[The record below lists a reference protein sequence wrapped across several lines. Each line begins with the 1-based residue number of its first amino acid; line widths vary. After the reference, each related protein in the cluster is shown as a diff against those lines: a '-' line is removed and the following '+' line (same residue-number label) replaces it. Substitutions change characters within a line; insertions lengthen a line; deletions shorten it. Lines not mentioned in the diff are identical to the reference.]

1 MNDAL
6 VKTEQ
11 YEMIENKIIIC
22 RETEVMLDSDV
33 ANYFNVETETL
44 NQQIERNKERF
55 PEDFCFQL
63 NNEEIDTIL
72 RSQNATSNNISSRR
86 HNPYVYTEHA
96 ILALAA
102 TLDNDY
108 AIEASIKIA
117 RAFTSKRDSV
127 MQRNKNLLE
136 LIQLEERMISF
147 EIETK
152 KRLEEIIKVIDASQD
167 IVREI
172 KWCDYQLTMTEEETR
187 FIRNI

>member
-1 MNDAL
+1 MKGDKKMNDAL

-44 NQQIERNKERF
+44 NQQIERNKVRF

-63 NNEEIDTIL
+63 NSVEFENL

-86 HNPYVYTEHA
+86 YNPYVYTEHA

-102 TLDNDY
+102 ILNNDY

-117 RAFTSKRDSV
+117 RAFMSKRESII
-127 MQRNKNLLE
+127 QKNKILLE
-136 LIQLEERMISF
+136 LAQLEKRMFYF
-147 EIETK
+147 EIETN
-152 KRLEEIIKVIDASQD
+152 KRIDELIKMVS
-167 IVREI
+167 VS
-172 KWCDYQLTMTEEETR
+172 
-187 FIRNI
+187 F

>member
-1 MNDAL
+1 MKGEKKMNDAL

-11 YEMIENKIIIC
+11 NEMIESKIFIC

-63 NNEEIDTIL
+63 NNEEMETIL
-72 RSQNATSNNISSRR
+72 RSQNVTSNNISSKRY
-86 HNPYVYTEHA
+86 NPYVYTEHA

-102 TLDNDY
+102 ILNNDY

-117 RAFTSKRDSV
+117 RAFMSKRESII
-127 MQRNKNLLE
+127 QKNKILLE
-136 LIQLEERMISF
+136 LAQLEKRMFYF
-147 EIETK
+147 EIETN
-152 KRLEEIIKVIDASQD
+152 KRIDEVIKMVSAS
-167 IVREI
+167 
-172 KWCDYQLTMTEEETR
+172 
-187 FIRNI
+187 F

>member
-63 NNEEIDTIL
+63 NNEEMETIL
-72 RSQNATSNNISSRR
+72 RSQNVTSNNISSRR

-102 TLDNDY
+102 TLNNDY

-117 RAFTSKRDSV
+117 RAFMSKRESII
-127 MQRNKNLLE
+127 QKNKILLE
-136 LIQLEERMISF
+136 LAQLEKRMFYF
-147 EIETK
+147 EIETN
-152 KRLEEIIKVIDASQD
+152 KRIDELIKMVS
-167 IVREI
+167 VS
-172 KWCDYQLTMTEEETR
+172 
-187 FIRNI
+187 F

>member
-11 YEMIENKIIIC
+11 NEMIESKIFIC

-63 NNEEIDTIL
+63 NNEEMETIL
-72 RSQNATSNNISSRR
+72 RSQNVTSNNISSKRY
-86 HNPYVYTEHA
+86 NPYVYTEHA

-102 TLDNDY
+102 ILDNDH

-117 RAFTSKRDSV
+117 RAFMSKRESII
-127 MQRNKNLLE
+127 QKNKILLE
-136 LIQLEERMISF
+136 LAQLEKRMFYF
-147 EIETK
+147 EIETN
-152 KRLEEIIKVIDASQD
+152 KRIDELIKMVSSS
-167 IVREI
+167 
-172 KWCDYQLTMTEEETR
+172 
-187 FIRNI
+187 F

>member
-11 YEMIENKIIIC
+11 NEMIESKIFIC

-63 NNEEIDTIL
+63 NNEEMETIL

-86 HNPYVYTEHA
+86 YNPYVYTEHA

-102 TLDNDY
+102 ILNNDY

-117 RAFTSKRDSV
+117 RAFMSKRESII
-127 MQRNKNLLE
+127 QKNKILLE
-136 LIQLEERMISF
+136 LAQLEKRMFYF
-147 EIETK
+147 EIETN
-152 KRLEEIIKVIDASQD
+152 KRIDEVIKMVSAS
-167 IVREI
+167 
-172 KWCDYQLTMTEEETR
+172 
-187 FIRNI
+187 F

>member
-6 VKTEQ
+6 VKTEE
-11 YEMIENKIIIC
+11 YEVIESKIFVC

-44 NQQIERNKERF
+44 NQQIERNKVRF

-63 NNEEIDTIL
+63 NSIEFKNL

-86 HNPYVYTEHA
+86 YNPYVYTEHA

-102 TLDNDY
+102 ILNNDY

-152 KRLEEIIKVIDASQD
+152 KRLEEIIKVIGASQD

-172 KWCDYQLTMTEEETR
+172 KWCDYQLTMTKEETI

>member
-1 MNDAL
+1 MKGEKKMNDAL

-11 YEMIENKIIIC
+11 NEMIESKIFIC

-63 NNEEIDTIL
+63 NNEEMETIL
-72 RSQNATSNNISSRR
+72 RSQNVTSNNISSKRY
-86 HNPYVYTEHA
+86 NPYVYTEHA

-102 TLDNDY
+102 ILDNDH

-117 RAFTSKRDSV
+117 RAFMSKRESII
-127 MQRNKNLLE
+127 QKNKILLE
-136 LIQLEERMISF
+136 LAQLEKRMFYF
-147 EIETK
+147 EIETN
-152 KRLEEIIKVIDASQD
+152 KRIDEVIKMVSAS
-167 IVREI
+167 
-172 KWCDYQLTMTEEETR
+172 
-187 FIRNI
+187 F

>member
-6 VKTEQ
+6 GETEQ
-11 YEMIENKIIIC
+11 EEKIESKIFVC

-63 NNEEIDTIL
+63 NNEEMETIL

-86 HNPYVYTEHA
+86 YNPYVYTEHA

-102 TLDNDY
+102 ILNNDY

-117 RAFTSKRDSV
+117 RAFMSKRESII
-127 MQRNKNLLE
+127 QKNKILLE
-136 LIQLEERMISF
+136 LAQLEKRMFYF
-147 EIETK
+147 EIETN
-152 KRLEEIIKVIDASQD
+152 KRIDEVIKMVSAS
-167 IVREI
+167 
-172 KWCDYQLTMTEEETR
+172 
-187 FIRNI
+187 F